1 MNYKLLFLALVMQ
14 LSLKANSQTLST
26 NVRQDF
32 CRNAVLNYEYGTNMF
47 RAWMIQSARS
57 IGINEPYEINQA
69 VRNIAKNQKLQE
81 EFFKIVNRFGGDKNF
96 KIQQFTSIGMTYQHS
111 VILVD
116 YINLKYNSNVVT
128 DYEKKNEVSD
138 ENPETTRCKVLK
150 QETWIYNKRSFK
162 SNVESQKSRVQ
173 KLLKGTLVN
182 VVIDWEEEP
191 GEMVKVIY
199 KDEKGNLFV
208 GYMLTSSL
216 EFLDVG

>member
-1 MNYKLLFLALVMQ
+1 MNYKVLFLAFTMQ
-14 LSLKANSQTLST
+14 LSLQVNAQTLST

-32 CRNAVLNYEYGTNMF
+32 CKNAVLNYEYGTNMF

-69 VRNIAKNQKLQE
+69 VRNIIKNQKLQE

-96 KIQQFTSIGMTYQHS
+96 KVQQFTSIGMTYQHS

-116 YINLKYNSNVVT
+116 YINVKYNSNVVSGN
-128 DYEKKNEVSD
+128 ENNEVFD
-138 ENPETTRCKVLK
+138 ENPQITLCKVLK
-150 QETWIYNKRSFK
+150 KETWIYNKRSFK
-162 SNVESQKSRVQ
+162 STIESQRSRVR
-173 KLLKGTLVN
+173 KLLNGTLVN

-199 KDEKGNLFV
+199 KDIKGYKKT
-208 GYMLTSSL
+208 GYVKTSSL
-216 EFLDVG
+216 EFLNAG